1 MEVGAGAIR
10 DGILGTH
17 LGATAHGEL
26 HGMGIH
32 QQQVRG
38 SLEQL
43 MRSTEPL
50 EFRHQRVPKQLLQ
63 RQQKQSLPSTLGN
76 VQRAQGDGWQQPWDD
91 SSYSGWRWSWNGP
104 WSWHDGAWRGGG
116 SWHDTPPPKPDY
128 SDPPGWPGWSH
139 RRQWTVALRRWHK
152 STDLPMHRRAEKVLR
167 SFGWEMQADFEHI
180 SEATLASSDYIEAI
194 LKVIDNKAGV
204 REDDEKRRAF
214 KAVMSENNKRK
225 DETLAQYAVRR
236 QREFRKASDFGVSIP
251 AELQASMLRE
261 GALLSEQNLQN
272 LTTLV
277 GNSEYDPEAI
287 CRALGRM
294 DVRSDR
300 LVGYVTEENE
310 TFLELG
316 KSEPSESEEDEE
328 VILAE
333 LDNMSLYEDQVHEVY
348 AVLEAR
354 KRTWKENKIYK
365 ANLKKDRGRSPRLKR
380 AVLLLVQLMEVPLV
394 CPIARTRRG
403 SSTATS

>member
-1 MEVGAGAIR
+1 
-10 DGILGTH
+10 
-17 LGATAHGEL
+17 
-26 HGMGIH
+26 
-32 QQQVRG
+32 
-38 SLEQL
+38 
-43 MRSTEPL
+43 
-50 EFRHQRVPKQLLQ
+50 
-63 RQQKQSLPSTLGN
+63 
-76 VQRAQGDGWQQPWDD
+76 
-91 SSYSGWRWSWNGP
+91 
-104 WSWHDGAWRGGG
+104 
-116 SWHDTPPPKPDY
+116 
-128 SDPPGWPGWSH
+128 
-139 RRQWTVALRRWHK
+139 
-152 STDLPMHRRAEKVLR
+152 MHRRAEKVLR

-277 GNSEYDPEAI
+277 GNNEYDPEAI

-316 KSEPSESEEDEE
+316 KGEPSESEEDEE

-403 SSTATS
+403 SSTATTSRK